1 MKTSILLVNFREKE
15 QETVAKMGIDVDLGY
30 ISDAFSTIAKDG
42 SSNQGASFYSPLAIY
57 EYKII
62 FVKLTKTPPLKDKFE
77 DKAKII
83 SEKQIINFLQ
93 YWHKN
98 RGILIVLAEDCSFST
113 LSMLGI
119 PHAKLTDSSGNDKT
133 VNFALEAEE
142 RPLRMVLEDL
152 EPLIKIPPSKYIEIE
167 QYESKSSQ
175 KNWTIFPVYVNRNDE
190 EVGIYFNWGYSFS
203 NEDRPAFL
211 VLPAYKDYL
220 RVIVKLLKAL
230 AKIYPEF
237 IPEITDID
245 WSTDNKYYPKEV
257 SNIDQKINDL
267 VNETKKKIATFQER
281 KVKAKEKYAY
291 LHDLLTES
299 GDKLKESVII
309 TLTNIFQLEVE
320 DMDRTRKSDL
330 REDLLIKYKN
340 LIILAEVKGTRNS
353 YPSITYVIQVFK
365 HLLLKNKI
373 NYPDVIGGLIV
384 NYDLIRNP
392 ADRSKAYTK
401 PEENEQLTDIIFVD
415 TRVLFDLALAVLDH
429 EMSPIKAKEIL
440 LQKGRVNFSLN
451 QYIKEIS
458 NKNEN

>member
-299 GDKLKESVII
+299 GDKLKE
-309 TLTNIFQLEVE
+309 
-320 DMDRTRKSDL
+320 
-330 REDLLIKYKN
+330 
-340 LIILAEVKGTRNS
+340 
-353 YPSITYVIQVFK
+353 
-365 HLLLKNKI
+365 
-373 NYPDVIGGLIV
+373 
-384 NYDLIRNP
+384 
-392 ADRSKAYTK
+392 
-401 PEENEQLTDIIFVD
+401 
-415 TRVLFDLALAVLDH
+415 
-429 EMSPIKAKEIL
+429 
-440 LQKGRVNFSLN
+440 
-451 QYIKEIS
+451 
-458 NKNEN
+458 